1 MESGNGFVLWAL
13 LKMNGRG
20 DGQEEL
26 FLIYKKLRLRDE
38 AMACERCLGQLL
50 GESSDQR
57 WTACWEMGDI
67 WWVKSVL
74 PWGHDLIKS

>member
-20 DGQEEL
+20 DGHQEL
-26 FLIYKKLRLRDE
+26 FPIYKKLRLRDE

-50 GESSDQR
+50 GEKLRLKVNSLLGDGR
-57 WTACWEMGDI
+57 HLMGK
-67 WWVKSVL
+67 VSL
-74 PWGHDLIKS
+74 APRP